1 MSRQIPSLPLADA
14 RNMRPDPRKM
24 WDPPPR
30 RWHLG
35 RLTMAVVLFVI
46 VTLLLMRFQ

>member
-14 RNMRPDPRKM
+14 RDLRSDPPKT
-24 WDPPPR
+24 WDSPPR

-35 RLTMAVVLFVI
+35 RLTMAVVLVVM
-46 VTLLLMRFQ
+46 VTLLLMSIQ

>member
-1 MSRQIPSLPLADA
+1 MVPRQIPSFSLANAGNLRRD
-14 RNMRPDPRKM
+14 RPKT

-35 RLTMAVVLFVI
+35 RLAIAVVLFVI
-46 VTLLLMRFQ
+46 VTLLLI